1 MWSFFESLLHNDE
14 VRKNATIQP
23 KLIGVV
29 DSVFHHLHYRSS
41 HDLRTPSDDV
51 LAEIVAR
58 VFNYIFQV
66 YSQFLRPRF
75 DQFTQTLSSIA
86 SLALKFMAVE
96 ATEAQT
102 GPLSPLVDHFLVV
115 LTTALK
121 VYRQLCF
128 DASMQNKV
136 FTAVVEDMLAHFL
149 GIVHIT
155 SRLLRSR
162 SSLPEEQSARMRQVV
177 SLIEKTLQH
186 ALFSQVHLAELNS
199 AFSSVIEYGQ
209 DCFLIMS
216 GKKRASAGSN
226 ENGAPVAKRSKTGG
240 ANDLA
245 PKFDNASDVSKS
257 YSKKLFDWLLTHATS
272 KTEDSVAIV
281 LESIPFLFRL
291 CLTNVFSGRGRF
303 ATAVADSTLM
313 GSLDT
318 SITQDGEENA
328 NSESNAAMSQKTMKI
343 LWSLFNA
350 LQRICILRV
359 RSDAASLKDSKQ
371 AANDNRYLQ
380 LAIASNTSL
389 LSLLREYDIYSHSQ
403 VGMSERSAYLTQHVA
418 ELVSLATRFSSLDIL
433 FSSLKVL
440 LEIDQ
445 TFFEDSLGTLLAVV
459 WKQPS
464 SAQIHS
470 DAFSAAMISVYGLLR
485 QLDVLITRVLDQI
498 PNAEIAGFFGPQF
511 WTAFQSNIEI
521 LPSGLIVPVFHIFL
535 DNIRKHYI
543 KKQSTQ
549 FSENVVHA
557 EALFNHFLENLK
569 LSPALATQ
577 LCQGLDHHVN
587 DICGPLL
594 NDFLSEAKSWVK
606 YEERE
611 DEKKASKILKA
622 FSDSGVPKH
631 AQAGISLYHIFAT
644 FENYCRNRF
653 FPSHNTPETADL
665 ADEAATHFNRLNSS
679 VRLDQL
685 CNFVSAVRKATKSSK
700 SSATD
705 SHAWRFRSVLLNSAL
720 QRSVKLYKIISAAP
734 PANLP
739 SLVRRHEQ
747 VDRLKELAYSELA
760 SLLQFVA
767 SEFAGFEKYVKER
780 ETASSAAEQATNNFE
795 VRVASKASSHTSWH
809 VNSESSYWAYLWDAL
824 CAHAALVTAPQSPAE
839 LSQSFV
845 RHLISLRLESTS
857 KTQSG
862 QSNAVGDDSAFLSTL
877 ASSSTNC
884 WLSASFYEIEGICAN
899 LVHLIVDEV
908 RQGVLTD
915 AKKFDSINS
924 LLTPIIASKVLAKT
938 QSALES
944 LSSSKKSTVQVDRV
958 ISTLATLNSLP
969 SSLWTLN
976 DILFALPT
984 LSALLMTSV
993 HIGVDRRVIVALL
1006 HSSNAL
1012 VTKAVTSRRASG
1024 DDENTP
1030 AVAIFKLMDQ
1040 EQAFGLI
1047 LEKTY
1052 EIAPFESSQL
1062 VASLIELATYEHA
1075 SQSKAFK
1082 FIDKTVDYCRDNMN
1096 KDDVKSFDKM
1106 RSLHFLQAAVQGISR
1121 ALESMDEK
1129 CSIQLEWIRQNQR
1142 NNVGWKAPPQKFV
1155 AYSAKLL
1162 KLLNGLFKLSEST
1175 CMDFDSKAWATSQ
1188 DPAGE
1193 LKGTSIPADEL
1204 QRSLLTFRIAYSLV
1218 DISRLQRTRFAQ
1230 FLDKKDA
1237 HITQNKTDVILSL
1250 PSSLRLNAYIALVKS
1265 VFFKSSKLSSMD
1277 VDDSTN
1283 GDGAMSSH
1291 AALLEELCYASFSSL
1306 SRSLSV
1312 ASDLVSENDFGSL
1325 SATLHSLLLDESQ
1338 GVKAKRLLTILVP
1351 NLSPFR
1357 CRYLLSFVMYELH
1370 KLTSREKLLIT
1381 DPAWKL
1387 GSNDKED
1394 ERVRSLFVI
1403 LEVLSQILKLI
1414 DPAVAYDVLSQYSSK
1429 LLVTLCSVVETASFG
1444 ASLGLPL
1451 ANARHVL
1458 VISLITQ
1465 LIGDKFVDLAGSELN
1480 AAASLLGVVL
1490 AKHHAIQSA
1499 PLLLQLMQDLNL
1511 SVPLST
1517 WSSIVLF
1524 SPDVLTAYYHLLSTF
1539 LHARPLQ
1546 TNKNLSTLI
1555 LNAKILLYAVA
1566 LRTNP
1571 EHSQALKTELDVS
1584 PLKKIHAEYVGRLYK
1599 DLANQGKFM
1608 RSFAVHIVIDYVIL
1622 LQRETV
1628 SQPIKLALNTG
1639 MFPLIALLEEN
1650 EQNLVLKA
1658 VDATGKS
1665 IFRQLVHDYERDYRY
1680 QGKS

>member
-1 MWSFFESLLHNDE
+1 MILVVFRVTLIFLDPSLWSFFESLLHNDE

-96 ATEAQT
+96 ATESQT
-102 GPLSPLVDHFLVV
+102 GPLSPLVDYFLAV

-121 VYRQLCF
+121 VYRQLCV

-136 FTAVVEDMLAHFL
+136 FLAVVEDMLAHFL
-149 GIVHIT
+149 GIVHMT
-155 SRLLRSR
+155 SRLLRNR
-162 SSLPEEQSARMRQVV
+162 TSLPEEQSTRMRQVV

-199 AFSSVIEYGQ
+199 AFSSTIEYGH

-216 GKKRASAGSN
+216 GKKRVSASSN
-226 ENGAPVAKRSKTGG
+226 ENGAPIAKRSKNGSAT
-240 ANDLA
+240 DLA
-245 PKFDNASDVSKS
+245 PKFDNAADVSKS

-272 KTEDSVAIV
+272 KSEDSAAIV

-303 ATAVADSTLM
+303 ATGIADSAMM

-318 SITQDGEENA
+318 SVTQENEETANTEFNA
-328 NSESNAAMSQKTMKI
+328 SMSQKTMKI

-350 LQRICILRV
+350 LQRICIMRV
-359 RSDAASLKDSKQ
+359 RSDAASLKDSK
-371 AANDNRYLQ
+371 ASATEHRYLH

-403 VGMSERSAYLTQHVA
+403 VGMSERSAYLMQHVA

-445 TFFEDSLGTLLAVV
+445 TFLEDSLGTLLAVV

-464 SAQIHS
+464 TTQNHS
-470 DAFSAAMISVYGLLR
+470 DSFCAAMISVYGLLR
-485 QLDVLITRVLDQI
+485 QLDVLITRILDQI
-498 PNAEIAGFFGPQF
+498 PNAEIVGFFCPQF
-511 WTAFQSNIEI
+511 WNAFQANIEI
-521 LPSGLIVPVFHIFL
+521 LPSGLIVPIFHIFL

-577 LCQGLDHHVN
+577 LCQGLDHHVS

-594 NDFLSEAKSWVK
+594 NDFLSEVKSWVK

-611 DEKKASKILKA
+611 DEKKASKIVKQ

-631 AQAGISLYHIFAT
+631 AQAGISLYHIFVT

-653 FPSHNTPETADL
+653 FPSHNTPESADL
-665 ADEAATHFNRLNSS
+665 ADEAATHFNKLSSS

-685 CNFVSAVRKATKSSK
+685 CKFVSVVTKASKSSK
-700 SSATD
+700 TD
-705 SHAWRFRSVLLNSAL
+705 SSIWRFRSVLFNSAL
-720 QRSVKLYKIISAAP
+720 QRSVKLYKIISATP

-747 VDRLKELAYSELA
+747 VDRLKELAFTELA

-767 SEFAGFEKYVKER
+767 SEFAGFEIYVKER
-780 ETASSAAEQATNNFE
+780 KSASSAADQATNNFE
-795 VRVASKASSHTSWH
+795 VRVASKSSSHTSWH
-809 VNSESSYWAYLWDAL
+809 VNSESSYWLFLWDAL
-824 CAHAALVTAPQSPAE
+824 CAHAALVTAPQSPPE

-845 RHLISLRLESTS
+845 RQLISLRLELTS
-857 KTQSG
+857 KAQPEASR
-862 QSNAVGDDSAFLSTL
+862 AVGVDGHFLSTL
-877 ASSSTNC
+877 ASSSSNC
-884 WLSASFYEIEGICAN
+884 WLSASFYEIEGIRAN

-908 RQGVLTD
+908 RQGVLAD
-915 AKKFDSINS
+915 EKKFDSINS
-924 LLTPIIASKVLAKT
+924 LLTPIIASKVLSKA
-938 QSALES
+938 QSAIES
-944 LSSSKKSTVQVDRV
+944 LSSSKKSTIQVDRV

-984 LSALLMTSV
+984 LSVLLMASV
-993 HIGVDRRVIVALL
+993 HIGVDRNLIVALL
-1006 HSSNAL
+1006 HSCNSL
-1012 VTKAVTSRRASG
+1012 VSKAASSRRTSS

-1040 EQAFGLI
+1040 EQAMELI

-1062 VASLIELATYEHA
+1062 LASLVELATYEHA
-1075 SQSKAFK
+1075 SQSKAVK
-1082 FIDKTVDYCRDNMN
+1082 FIDKIVDHCRDGINSE
-1096 KDDVKSFDKM
+1096 DAKSAEKM

-1121 ALESMDEK
+1121 ALESVDET

-1142 NNVGWKAPPQKFV
+1142 NNVGWKAPAQKFV
-1155 AYSAKLL
+1155 VYSAKLL
-1162 KLLNGLFKLSEST
+1162 KILGSLYKFSE
-1175 CMDFDSKAWATSQ
+1175 KACKEFESPQETAAAS
-1188 DPAGE
+1188 
-1193 LKGTSIPADEL
+1193 ADDL
-1204 QRSLLTFRIAYSLV
+1204 QRSLLSFRIAYSLL
-1218 DISRLQRTRFAQ
+1218 DIARLQRTRFAQ

-1237 HITQNKTDVILSL
+1237 HITQNKSEVMLSL
-1250 PSSLRLNAYIALVKS
+1250 PSALRLDAYIGLVKS
-1265 VFFKSSKLSSMD
+1265 VFFKSSKQSSGMD
-1277 VDDSTN
+1277 VDDAN
-1283 GDGAMSSH
+1283 ASSQS
-1291 AALLEELCYASFSSL
+1291 ALLEELCYSSFSSL

-1312 ASDLVSENDFGSL
+1312 ASELVSEADFGSL

-1338 GVKAKRLLTILVP
+1338 GAKAQRLLAILVP

-1370 KLTSREKLLIT
+1370 KLTSREKLIIT
-1381 DPAWKL
+1381 EPAWKL
-1387 GSNDKED
+1387 GSADKED

-1414 DPAVAYDVLSQYSSK
+1414 DPTVAYDVLSQYSSK
-1429 LLVTLCSVVETASFG
+1429 LLVTLCSIVETASFG

-1451 ANARHVL
+1451 SNARHVL

-1465 LIGDKFVDLAGSELN
+1465 LIGDKFVDLAGSDLN

-1546 TNKNLSTLI
+1546 TNKNLATLI

-1571 EHSQALKTELDVS
+1571 EHTQALKTELDVS

-1658 VDATGKS
+1658 VDATGKA